1 MNTNKIDI
9 EQLLLSVAGDSR
21 GAFDLFY
28 HLYYEQVFR
37 FAYYFLQDKESCRE
51 VVVNVFFSLWQSRIK
66 LKDIINLETYLY
78 VITRNESHRYL
89 KKKSFSSTVSLQEV
103 PLAVEKSTVNSPE
116 DQIVTKE
123 LMAILKQAIHNL
135 PEKCRII
142 FLMAREEGL
151 KPKQIADILSI
162 KESTVRVQMKI
173 AIEKL
178 VEEIKKHYPDITL
191 TLLLNYLLSL

>member
-1 MNTNKIDI
+1 M
-9 EQLLLSVAGDSR
+9 
-21 GAFDLFY
+21 
-28 HLYYEQVFR
+28 
-37 FAYYFLQDKESCRE
+37 
-51 VVVNVFFSLWQSRIK
+51 FFFFLWQSRIK

-162 KESTVRVQMKI
+162 K
-173 AIEKL
+173 
-178 VEEIKKHYPDITL
+178 KKYRSCSNEDC
-191 TLLLNYLLSL
+191 Y

>member
-1 MNTNKIDI
+1 M
-9 EQLLLSVAGDSR
+9 SR
-21 GAFDLFY
+21 GCC
-28 HLYYEQVFR
+28 
-37 FAYYFLQDKESCRE
+37 KC
-51 VVVNVFFSLWQSRIK
+51 FFSLWQSRIK

-162 KESTVRVQMKI
+162 KKSTVRVQMKI

>member
-1 MNTNKIDI
+1 
-9 EQLLLSVAGDSR
+9 
-21 GAFDLFY
+21 
-28 HLYYEQVFR
+28 
-37 FAYYFLQDKESCRE
+37 
-51 VVVNVFFSLWQSRIK
+51 
-66 LKDIINLETYLY
+66 
-78 VITRNESHRYL
+78 
-89 KKKSFSSTVSLQEV
+89 
-103 PLAVEKSTVNSPE
+103 
-116 DQIVTKE
+116 
-123 LMAILKQAIHNL
+123 MAILKQAIHNL

>member
-1 MNTNKIDI
+1 
-9 EQLLLSVAGDSR
+9 
-21 GAFDLFY
+21 
-28 HLYYEQVFR
+28 
-37 FAYYFLQDKESCRE
+37 
-51 VVVNVFFSLWQSRIK
+51 
-66 LKDIINLETYLY
+66 
-78 VITRNESHRYL
+78 
-89 KKKSFSSTVSLQEV
+89 
-103 PLAVEKSTVNSPE
+103 
-116 DQIVTKE
+116 
-123 LMAILKQAIHNL
+123 MAILKQAIHNL

-162 KESTVRVQMKI
+162 KKSTVRVQMKI